1 MPIGARMQAF
11 DRSDGGHI
19 SIGGD
24 GSKTLPY
31 VCITLEIGN
40 LAGDSCFPA
49 RVFTH
54 HEIRFQFKQQEAPL
68 WRALGKFY
76 SS

>member
-1 MPIGARMQAF
+1 MQAF
-11 DRSDGGHI
+11 DNSDGGHI

-31 VCITLEIGN
+31 VCITLEISN
-40 LAGDSCFPA
+40 LGKDSCFSAPM
-49 RVFTH
+49 FSH
-54 HEIRFQFKQQEAPL
+54 HEIRFQFKQQKAPL